1 MNISDS
7 GGDGYVCRMDLIQ
20 NWKTNDPNSTV
31 LASLLDLQ
39 QTQLYQTVQSKCQAE
54 KEAFNSV
61 ADKVCLLQQESPMVT
76 YSEFWQSGPAN
87 MDGDYSIA
95 LDLLYSENFTTV
107 GPSIP
112 CANSCYSDGP
122 GCDAI
127 RPFGLVHY
135 GNITQEDV
143 CQLKW
148 GELDNAYNNLRVCGA
163 LAVGADAAVVDAVSL
178 QGVSQKECSDNA
190 CVDEMEME
198 QSSSEPSVASSFI
211 PTCYSVPLMTTAGI
225 LLFVAEL
232 VKLW

>member
-7 GGDGYVCRMDLIQ
+7 SGDGYVCRMDLIQ
-20 NWKTNDPNSTV
+20 SWKTNDPNSTV

-39 QTQLYQTVQSKCQAE
+39 QSQLHQTIQSTCQAE

-61 ADKVCLLQQESPMVT
+61 ADKICLLQQESPNMVT
-76 YSEFWQSGPAN
+76 YSEFWQSGPVN

-95 LDLLYSENFTTV
+95 LDLLYSENFTSV

-112 CANSCYSDGP
+112 CANSCYSGGP

-127 RPFGLVHY
+127 QPFGLLHY

-148 GELDNAYNNLRVCGA
+148 GELDNAYNNLRMCGA
-163 LAVGADAAVVDAVSL
+163 LAVGADRAVVDAVSL
-178 QGVSQKECSDNA
+178 QGMSQKECSDRA
-190 CVDEMEME
+190 CVDDME
-198 QSSSEPSVASSFI
+198 QPSSESSVAS
-211 PTCYSVPLMTTAGI
+211 CYSVMISTIAFGVS
-225 LLFVAEL
+225 FY
-232 VKLW
+232 LWLN